1 MNVNIDG
8 ISITNPDMAFFV
20 SLSIIVQIALIVV
33 STAFIISC
41 ISPKRKDERPNRYFL
56 AFMGLFL
63 AYFIGTTTFSASSDL
78 YKVENVKVDTVVVK
92 DDVASFKYRDGNKDS
107 VLEIKL
113 GANYS
118 AKIDGTE
125 MTYKNNFRLDD
136 EDLPSALKNVRD
148 GKITPELKLYKTKK
162 RDVEFKIGLANF
174 AFDDAKVLDESKEY
188 KVTDFDLFL
197 EKDNKGVPAFSKS
210 FN

>member
-174 AFDDAKVLDESKEY
+174 AFSDAKVLDESKEY

>member
-8 ISITNPDMAFFV
+8 ISITNPDTAFFV
-20 SLSIIVQIALIVV
+20 SLLIIVQIALILA
-33 STAFIISC
+33 STVFIISC

-56 AFMGLFL
+56 AFIGLFV
-63 AYFIGTTTFSASSDL
+63 AYLIGANTFSTSSDL
-78 YKVENVKVDTVVVK
+78 YKAETVKVDTVVVK
-92 DDVASFKYRDGNKDS
+92 DDVASFKYKDGDKNS

-125 MTYKNNFRLDD
+125 MPYKYNLRLDD
-136 EDLPSALKNVRD
+136 EDLPSALKNVKD

-162 RDVEFKIGLANF
+162 RDVEFKIGLANI
-174 AFDDAKVLDESKEY
+174 AFSDAKVLDESKEY
-188 KVTDFDLFL
+188 KVKDFDLFL

-210 FN
+210 FD